1 MLHPALQCDSDS
13 PLSLSALQVSV
24 LGDLSPG
31 GALMVGSKQ
40 DLLAEQCPASVQ
52 ADLRQLY
59 ISVCELIK
67 HFWDAFPPTT
77 PDLAE
82 TAKKMLD
89 TLQNSQPMTVRPFE
103 TEVERRYTPGGGHI
117 TQHINLMLESVY
129 KKYNTWA
136 NKKR

>member
-1 MLHPALQCDSDS
+1 M
-13 PLSLSALQVSV
+13 

-59 ISVCELIK
+59 ISVCELIR

-82 TAKKMLD
+82 KAKKMFD
-89 TLQNSQPMTVRPFE
+89 TLKKFQQMKVRPFE

-117 TQHINLMLESVY
+117 TQHINLMLERAY